1 MTVPAEYV
9 EASADFRRFLIDLRD
24 IASLTTT
31 NQAYTVTQGVL
42 LAFRRR
48 LDVRGIARFAN
59 ALPPVLRAIFI
70 ADWDPD
76 EPLRSF
82 GDESAM
88 VKEVQSLRAQHNF
101 ASATSI
107 RDVAVALRK
116 NVDEARFDRALAD
129 LPETAGRF
137 WRV

>member
-9 EASADFRRFLIDLRD
+9 EASAVFRRFLVDLRD

-31 NQAYTVTQGVL
+31 NQAYTVAQGVL

-48 LDVRGIARFAN
+48 LDVTGIARFAN

-82 GDESAM
+82 DDESAM

-101 ASATSI
+101 ASDTSI

-116 NVDEARFDRALAD
+116 NMDEARLDRALAH
-129 LPETAGRF
+129 LPEAAARF
-137 WRV
+137 WHV